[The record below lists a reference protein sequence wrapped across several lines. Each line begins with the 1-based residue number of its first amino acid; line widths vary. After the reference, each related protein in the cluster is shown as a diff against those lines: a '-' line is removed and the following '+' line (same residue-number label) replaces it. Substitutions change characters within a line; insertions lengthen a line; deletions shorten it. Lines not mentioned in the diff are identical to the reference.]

1 MGEGFS
7 KIGIGWQIA
16 VPSGWGTYG
25 TNLTVTLAARG
36 IEPVLFLLASK
47 LRVTQAQIDLL
58 RPLVARQKEWYDAA
72 QRGGLVVDFP
82 LLHPMGDGL
91 KFHDILNGLRG
102 RPNVAI
108 PFFESA
114 VIPPENIEAAKQFA
128 LIIAGSSWNAEVLAR
143 HNVKIP
149 VRTCLQGVDLELFT
163 PGPKAGH
170 FGDRF
175 VVFSGG
181 KLEYR
186 KGQDLVVAA
195 FKRFHAKYPQALL
208 VTAWHSPWP
217 QLAGGLKNS
226 PHVVTTAGVKADG
239 TLDVGS
245 WLLANGLPPAAFHD
259 MGPIPNPATPQ
270 VLREVDLAVFP
281 NRSEGGTNLVAMEC
295 MACGVPV
302 ALARNTGHLDLI
314 KPDNCYSLDMQ
325 IPIGQVTNRPD
336 MEGWGETSVDE
347 LVATMERAYH
357 DRADAKRRGA
367 AGAAFMQDWGW
378 PAQVDRLLAALN
390 ELKSV

>member
-1 MGEGFS
+1 MSDGFS
-7 KIGIGWQIA
+7 KIGIGWQVA

-25 TNLTVTLAARG
+25 TNLALALAARG
-36 IEPVLFLLASK
+36 IEPALFLLASK
-47 LRVTQAQIDLL
+47 LRVTPAQVEVL
-58 RPLVARQKEWYDAA
+58 RPLVVKQKDWYNTA
-72 QRGGLVVDFP
+72 QRGGLVLDFP
-82 LLHPMGDGL
+82 MLHPMGDEL
-91 KFHDILNGLRG
+91 RFHDLLKGTRG
-102 RPNVAI
+102 RPNVAV

-114 VIPPENIEAAKQFA
+114 VIPRENIEAAKQFA
-128 LIIAGSSWNAEVLAR
+128 LIVAGSSWNAEILAR
-143 HNVKIP
+143 HKVTVP

-163 PGPKAGH
+163 PGAKTGH

-217 QLAGGLKNS
+217 QLAAGLRDS
-226 PHVVTTAGVKADG
+226 QHVVATAGTKPDG

-245 WLLANGLPPAAFHD
+245 WLLANGLPSTAFHD

-281 NRSEGGTNLVAMEC
+281 NRCEGGTNLVAMEA

-302 ALARNTGHLDLI
+302 ALSRNTGHLDLI
-314 KPDNCYSLDMQ
+314 KP
-325 IPIGQVTNRPD
+325 
-336 MEGWGETSVDE
+336 
-347 LVATMERAYH
+347 
-357 DRADAKRRGA
+357 
-367 AGAAFMQDWGW
+367 
-378 PAQVDRLLAALN
+378 
-390 ELKSV
+390 